1 MAKRKYQTTKAECQK
16 TIKGVCE
23 GCGGELMPI
32 KTVNNSN
39 EPTFW
44 VGCETCRCFRG
55 GVDKRYWKIARHLVK
70 ENIIKPYSDSQYDYK
85 DSPERLEYYLDFQ
98 TAGLSQTIRYI
109 HKKLKE
115 EFGQ

>member
-1 MAKRKYQTTKAECQK
+1 
-16 TIKGVCE
+16 
-23 GCGGELMPI
+23 MPI